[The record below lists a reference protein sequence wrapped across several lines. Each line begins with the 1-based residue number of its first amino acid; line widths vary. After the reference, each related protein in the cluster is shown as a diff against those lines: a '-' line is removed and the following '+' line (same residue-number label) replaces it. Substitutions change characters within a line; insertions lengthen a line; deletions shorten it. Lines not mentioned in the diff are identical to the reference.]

1 MSGPR
6 QPTPRKKPRKKRQPG
21 TFGTVEKL
29 PAGRYRARYR
39 GPDGHRY
46 PAPTLFLTQRD
57 ARGWL
62 SLRQSEIIRGI
73 WMPPGTAERPKPRL
87 PFETYATRWLADR
100 DLKTR
105 TREHYEMILEVH
117 LVPAFG
123 AMPLTAITA
132 DDIRAWHAKFGT
144 DTPTM
149 RAHCYRL
156 LNTIMSTA
164 ASDGKIPANPC
175 VIRGAGTA
183 HRVRKIRPA
192 SPAEIETITAA
203 MPAQYQAMVLLA
215 AWCAL
220 RFGELTELRRRD
232 IEISETK
239 LESYGVIRVERAVVR
254 SRETGFETT
263 TPKSAAGIRD
273 VEIPPHLL
281 PALKNHLTRFVG
293 PGPNELLFGAPRGS
307 GHLAAPSLYRH
318 FYKARA
324 AANRDDLRFHDLRH
338 SGAVLAAQSGA
349 TLAELMGRLGHSSP
363 GAALRYQ
370 HAAAGRDREI
380 AARLSKIADNRGRS

>member
-39 GPDGHRY
+39 GPDGRRY

-62 SLRQSEIIRGI
+62 ALRQADIIKGQ
-73 WMPPGTAERPKPRL
+73 WMPPGGAQRPRPRL
-87 PFETYATRWLADR
+87 SFAAYANTWLEAR
-100 DLKTR
+100 HLKTR
-105 TREHYEMILEVH
+105 TREHYRMLLDDH
-117 LVPAFG
+117 LIPAFG
-123 AMPLTAITA
+123 TMPITSITA
-132 DDIRAWHAKFGT
+132 DDVRAWHASMGT

-156 LNTIMSTA
+156 LNTILGTA
-164 ASDGKIPANPC
+164 ASDGRIPANPC

-183 HRVRKIRPA
+183 HRVKRIRIA
-192 SPAEIETITAA
+192 ELGEIEIIVNN
-203 MPAQYQAMVLLA
+203 MPDRYKAMVLLA

-220 RFGELTELRRRD
+220 RLGELTELRRRD
-232 IEISETK
+232 ITIADD
-239 LESYGVIRVERAVVR
+239 YGVVRVERAVVR
-254 SRETGFETT
+254 VDAGFEIT
-263 TPKSAAGIRD
+263 TPKSAAGVRD

-281 PALKNHLTRFVG
+281 PAIADHLDRFVA
-293 PGPNELLFGAPRGS
+293 PSPDALLFPAPHG
-307 GHLAAPSLYRH
+307 GHLSAPSLYRH
-318 FYKARA
+318 YYKARHA
-324 AANRDDLRFHDLRH
+324 AGRDDLRWHDLRH

-363 GAALRYQ
+363 GAAMRYQ

-380 AARLSKIADNRGRS
+380 ARRLSGLATPKS